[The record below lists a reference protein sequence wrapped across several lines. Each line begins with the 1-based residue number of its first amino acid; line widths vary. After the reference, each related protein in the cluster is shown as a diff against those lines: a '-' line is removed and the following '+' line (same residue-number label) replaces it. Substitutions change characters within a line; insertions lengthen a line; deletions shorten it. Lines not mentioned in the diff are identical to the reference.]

1 MKKSKKLLKSKT
13 KSTNVFVW
21 NYLEDYKKNKKKILS
36 ITDKVF
42 SSGNLILSKEVLS
55 FEKNFSTFTN
65 NKFGIGVNS
74 GTDAL
79 QIALMSI
86 GVKKNDEV
94 ITVSNTAVPT
104 VSAIISCNA
113 KPVFVDVNEE
123 DFLIN
128 TALIEKKITKKTK
141 AIIPVNLYGQ
151 SANYKHIKKI
161 TKKYNIKIIED
172 CAQSAGAF
180 YNANPS
186 GSLGDMAAF
195 SFYPTKNLGAYGDGG
210 MIVTKNKNLSLS
222 CKKLRKYGMSK
233 NYYSEIHGIN
243 SRLDE
248 IQAAILNFRLT
259 KLNSNIIKR
268 RKIAKIY
275 NDNLKTDS
283 LTLPVENSGNY
294 HSYYV
299 YVVRHPNRKKIMNY
313 LMDNGIFCNIS
324 YPFPIHSMRGYKYL
338 NVKNDDLKN
347 TNKLSKEIFSL
358 PMYPELSTVKLEK
371 VINILNKF

>member
-151 SANYKHIKKI
+151 SANYKLIKKI

-180 YNANPS
+180 YNNNPS

-358 PMYPELSTVKLEK
+358 PMYPELSNVKLEK

>member
-21 NYLEDYKKNKKKILS
+21 SYLEDYKKNKKKILS

-151 SANYKHIKKI
+151 SANYKLIKKI

-180 YNANPS
+180 YNNNPS

-283 LTLPVENSGNY
+283 LTLPIENSGNY

-299 YVVRHPNRKKIMNY
+299 YVVRHPKRKKIMNY
-313 LMDNGIFCNIS
+313 LKDNGIFCNIS